1 MKYINKTDFEKALKE
16 EFPQGYSMSGWIYNG
31 WHDVTMFDIT
41 NIQHKITM
49 YYKPFGSYYK
59 IKYLNGDII

>member
-16 EFPQGYSMSGWIYNG
+16 EFPSGYSMSGWIYNG
-31 WHDVTMFDIT
+31 WHDVTLFDIT

-49 YYKPFGSYYK
+49 YYKPYGTYYK
-59 IKYLNGDII
+59 IKFLNGDTV